1 MAGSDIARFTWF
13 LRGLRLQRAL
23 ALPFGPSAF
32 TQADEPSW
40 NLRNRAGTRVTLLGK
55 WPLRVRVGSGAVF
68 ALGLLQSIQQA
79 NNYWTDLQ
87 VAFLPEVSH
96 PIIASEQLISTCS
109 GSSRPSTR
117 SALMTLSGHCEPIR
131 ERPLPDVP
139 GNGA

>member
-1 MAGSDIARFTWF
+1 M
-13 LRGLRLQRAL
+13 QRAL

-40 NLRNRAGTRVTLLGK
+40 NLRNRAD
-55 WPLRVRVGSGAVF
+55 PSDPSGEMAAQGQSWEWRRFF
-68 ALGLLQSIQQA
+68 ALGLLQSIQPA
-79 NNYWTDLQ
+79 NNYWTDSQ

-139 GNGA
+139 GNRRS

>member
-1 MAGSDIARFTWF
+1 LDQFNV
-13 LRGLRLQRAL
+13 
-23 ALPFGPSAF
+23 
-32 TQADEPSW
+32 E
-40 NLRNRAGTRVTLLGK
+40 RAGEPRRDLVVQGGDIGTIAIETIRPDVAAG
-55 WPLRVRVGSGAVF
+55 R
-68 ALGLLQSIQQA
+68 
-79 NNYWTDLQ
+79 NYWSDLQ

-139 GNGA
+139 GNRRS

>member
-1 MAGSDIARFTWF
+1 MAAQGQSWEWRRFF
-13 LRGLRLQRAL
+13 L
-23 ALPFGPSAF
+23 
-32 TQADEPSW
+32 
-40 NLRNRAGTRVTLLGK
+40 
-55 WPLRVRVGSGAVF
+55 

-131 ERPLPDVP
+131 ERPLPDGARDSIP
-139 GNGA
+139 GM